1 MYSFFSLAALGLDSF
16 LACLVI
22 GARSAPSREPVRLAI
37 AFGVW
42 DAMATLVG
50 SLWPHRSVELS
61 VILTWALWAFL
72 LCRMARPSRRFLYLL
87 PALLSLDNLFAG
99 SSASMAPAIAVS
111 SASMALC
118 GLFLGSI
125 CWRTLF
131 TLATEA

>member
-22 GARSAPSREPVRLAI
+22 GARSVPWRDRVRLAL
-37 AFGVW
+37 AFGGW
-42 DAMATLVG
+42 DAMATLAG

-61 VILTWALWAFL
+61 AIVAWALWAFL
-72 LCRMARPSRRFLYLL
+72 LCRIARPSRRFLYLL

-99 SSASMAPAIAVS
+99 SPASMAPAIAVS

-118 GLFLGSI
+118 GLCLGSVW
-125 CWRTLF
+125 WRTLF
-131 TLATEA
+131 ALTTEA